1 MVSLGK
7 PQVEVPFVVGQQ
19 REEAADGLTARASRV
34 KFEER
39 ESDEPARPGP
49 RDRSRRRARGGRGHR
64 VTVVYS
70 DGPEKI
76 PNVVGMTQQQAEKA
90 LREAGFEPDVV
101 PSDDTTEPK
110 GTVIQQSP
118 PAGEAAQEGATVTIV
133 VSTFEEPTEPP
144 SPTDTPTDTP
154 TCPPRR
160 PTPDARCRRPPGLS
174 RPRPTV
180 SGRSADGLGVGDVEQ
195 AVVRRRGDL
204 VVGVQLPADR
214 DVGRSACSR

>member
-1 MVSLGK
+1 M
-7 PQVEVPFVVGQQ
+7 
-19 REEAADGLTARASRV
+19 RGLRV

-39 ESDEPARPGP
+39 ESDQPGRPGP
-49 RDRSRRRARGGRGHR
+49 RDDPAQGSRLPENSV

-90 LREAGFEPDVV
+90 LREAGYVPDVV
-101 PSDDTTEPK
+101 PSDETTEPK

-133 VSTFEEPTEPP
+133 VSTFQEPTEPP

-154 TCPPRR
+154 TLPTE
-160 PTPDARCRRPPGLS
+160 TPDRRRCRAGAAPACLS
-174 RPRPTV
+174 RLSRSRPTV
-180 SGRSADGLGVGDVEQ
+180 SGPA
-195 AVVRRRGDL
+195 RRR
-204 VVGVQLPADR
+204 
-214 DVGRSACSR
+214 